1 MSGEQSTSRMA
12 LRSEA
17 ARWYN
22 ERLAGDMTVEDEYRF
37 RDWINRSP
45 AHRDAY
51 RTIDKAWFIAGTA
64 ADDPALTGNS
74 APVRASAS
82 RWRLPAIAAS
92 ALLVIGVGS
101 MSLTG
106 LLVGGHESSVQAFQ
120 TETGQRTTIT
130 LPDGSVVTLDSA
142 TAMRFTDLPGE
153 RHVELLGGRAFFK
166 VAKNRTRPFTVT
178 AAGKRVRALGTAF
191 EVSMDGGE
199 VAVVLAEGEVRVE
212 ETRNAASGTDMTPG
226 RQLVIASNR
235 RWTITNV
242 DVEKETGWTEGHLI
256 FMHDSLSKAIAEVNR
271 YSTRKLTFKD
281 GAIPDRDIVGVFSAG
296 DVESFIKALEMNGIA
311 KRVST
316 TSDEIV
322 LVRRDG

>member
-1 MSGEQSTSRMA
+1 MNGEQPTSRMA

-17 ARWYN
+17 AHWYN
-22 ERLAGDMTVEDEYRF
+22 QRLAGDMTAQDEYRF

-45 AHRDAY
+45 AHRAAY
-51 RTIDKAWFIAGTA
+51 QSIDKAWFIAGTA
-64 ADDPALTGNS
+64 MDDPALTGDPT
-74 APVRASAS
+74 PVRAVAS
-82 RWRLPAIAAS
+82 RWRLPAVAAS

-101 MSLTG
+101 MTLTG
-106 LLVGGHESSVQAFQ
+106 LLVGGHESPVQAFR
-120 TETGQRTTIT
+120 TGTGQRSTIT
-130 LPDGSVVTLDSA
+130 LPDGSIVTLDSA
-142 TAMRFTDLPGE
+142 TAMRFNDLPGE

-166 VAKNRTRPFTVT
+166 VAKNRSRPFTVT
-178 AAGKRVRALGTAF
+178 AAGKRVLAVGTAF

-212 ETRNAASGTDMTPG
+212 ETRNVGNGTDMTPG
-226 RQLVIASNR
+226 RQLVIAKNR

-242 DVEKETGWTEGHLI
+242 DVEKETGWTQGHLI

-271 YSTRKLTFKD
+271 YSTRKLIFKD
-281 GAIPDRDIVGVFSAG
+281 GPIPDRDIVGVFSAG

-316 TSDEIV
+316 TPDEIV
-322 LVRRDG
+322 LARHG